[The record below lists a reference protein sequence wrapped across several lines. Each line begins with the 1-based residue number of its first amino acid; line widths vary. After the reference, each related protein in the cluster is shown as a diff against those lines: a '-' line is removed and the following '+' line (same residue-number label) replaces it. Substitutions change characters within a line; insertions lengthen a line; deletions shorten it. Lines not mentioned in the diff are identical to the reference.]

1 MIAGFMIAGFMI
13 ACIVCVC
20 KNHLFRRTSPVRDSY
35 GQWSICNDRS
45 LYPVSTSP
53 AKTQNRDN
61 EDRTSTSHLDLVI
74 SIRMYR
80 YVIFESQKVNFFE
93 SQSIGISSPKA
104 NSPPR
109 VCLASPP
116 GGEPQRPLPAMCAP
130 FTQEWWHHHMTPVQE
145 HPSLNEPLRRS
156 AVVMSSYVPQKA
168 AASRTLTIPAQL
180 RV

>member
-1 MIAGFMIAGFMI
+1 M
-13 ACIVCVC
+13 C
-20 KNHLFRRTSPVRDSY
+20 KNQLFRRTSPVRHAVRDSH
-35 GQWSICNDRS
+35 GQWSICNDRG

-53 AKTQNRDN
+53 AKTQNRNN

-80 YVIFESQKVNFFE
+80 YVIFESQRKPMTARKSICCE
-93 SQSIGISSPKA
+93 SQFSSP
-104 NSPPR
+104 PH

-145 HPSLNEPLRRS
+145 HPSLNEPIAALSSGDVKDMKLHPDLSARFDALQQACTYSPLPKLRFS
-156 AVVMSSYVPQKA
+156 
-168 AASRTLTIPAQL
+168 
-180 RV
+180 

>member
-1 MIAGFMIAGFMI
+1 MPPQRRPIPGPRFRIWLAASEGSRHECRLLRGLGLRGIRVPPLLGVDRLEPN
-13 ACIVCVC
+13 VCVC

-80 YVIFESQKVNFFE
+80 YVIFESQRKPMTARKSICCE
-93 SQSIGISSPKA
+93 SQFPSP
-104 NSPPR
+104 PPR
-109 VCLASPP
+109 VPRKPP
-116 GGEPQRPLPAMCAP
+116 G
-130 FTQEWWHHHMTPVQE
+130 W
-145 HPSLNEPLRRS
+145 
-156 AVVMSSYVPQKA
+156 
-168 AASRTLTIPAQL
+168 
-180 RV
+180 